1 MAGDRTVDGPDAGM
15 DRRQSLD
22 IGSLLADG
30 VDGLASVTGAQ
41 FVVVLAGL
49 GIVSTALWQTL
60 FVTAIESLLTYIREN
75 VDVTTTPEMQ
85 RAITELESVVDT
97 LGLTVDLSVPVV
109 LVGLFVLALVSEA
122 VMIVAARAFADGA
135 LDGVPAP
142 LATRRLPVA
151 TLYGFFGGLVVMLA
165 VSVGMV
171 LLVVPGVIVYVGTLF
186 FRQEVAIAD
195 KGPLQAISGS
205 WALTKGNRWLLLAL
219 ALVLVVIGYVA
230 GFVVGFVPGT
240 AGTVVQTVVTSA
252 VGVFAIA
259 VITNA
264 YVRLREPQRP

>member
-1 MAGDRTVDGPDAGM
+1 MAGDRAVDGPDDGLN
-15 DRRQSLD
+15 RRRSLD
-22 IGSLLADG
+22 IGSLLSDG

-41 FVVVLAGL
+41 LVVVLAGL

-60 FVTAIESLLTYIREN
+60 FVTAIESLLTYAREN
-75 VDVTTTPEMQ
+75 VGATTPEMQ
-85 RAITELESVVDT
+85 RAITQLETTMESM
-97 LGLTVDLSVPVV
+97 GMAVDLSVPVILVV
-109 LVGLFVLALVSEA
+109 LVVLALVSEA
-122 VMIVAARAFADGA
+122 VMIVAARAFANDT
-135 LDGVPAP
+135 LDGIPTD
-142 LATRRLPVA
+142 LAMRRLPVA
-151 TLYGFFGGLVVMLA
+151 TLYGFFGGLLVMIAISLGL
-165 VSVGMV
+165 VF
-171 LLVVPGVIVYVGTLF
+171 LLVPGIVVYVGTLF

-219 ALVLVVIGYVA
+219 ALVLIVVGYVA

-240 AGTVVQTVVTSA
+240 AGMIVHTIVTSA

-264 YVRLREPQRP
+264 YVRLQDPQRP

>member
-1 MAGDRTVDGPDAGM
+1 MAGDRTVDGPDASM

-30 VDGLASVTGAQ
+30 VDGLVSVTGAQ
-41 FVVVLAGL
+41 LVVVLAGL

-60 FVTAIESLLTYIREN
+60 FVTAIESLLTYIRGN
-75 VDVTTTPEMQ
+75 VDVTTPEMQ
-85 RAITELESVVDT
+85 RAITELDSVVDSV
-97 LGLTVDLSVPVV
+97 GLAVDLSIPVV
-109 LVGLFVLALVSEA
+109 LVGLLVLALVSEA
-122 VMIVAARAFADGA
+122 VMIVAARVFADGA
-135 LDGVPAP
+135 LDGIPID
-142 LATRRLPVA
+142 LATRRLPMA
-151 TLYGFFGGLVVMLA
+151 TLYGFFGGLLVMIA
-165 VSVGMV
+165 VSVGLV

-186 FRQEVAIAD
+186 FRQEIAIAE

-205 WALTKGNRWLLLAL
+205 WTLTKGNRWFLLAL
-219 ALVLVVIGYVA
+219 ALVLIAVGFVA

-240 AGTVVQTVVTSA
+240 AGTVVHTVVTSA

-264 YVRLREPQRP
+264 YVRLRAPQRP